1 MSLAVPSGRCHTPCL
16 CGISSRSCS
25 CSTPP
30 AARSRHRR
38 YRYTGQTGAGLAAGW
53 QKPPQNH
60 PQNAGAS
67 PTGQH
72 QRPAGTPPRISQ
84 TGTQKSDT
92 GGSGSAI
99 SLRQA
104 SQFQPLSLIFSLAR
118 CLVWAA
124 AFCFT
129 ADKTLRIEGRCSLES
144 VLAVNSRN
152 ARSRLSASLALK
164 ITT

>member
-1 MSLAVPSGRCHTPCL
+1 M
-16 CGISSRSCS
+16 
-25 CSTPP
+25 
-30 AARSRHRR
+30 
-38 YRYTGQTGAGLAAGW
+38 AAGW

-104 SQFQPLSLIFSLAR
+104 SQFQPPFLDFLLGPLLGLGRRLLLHSGQNLADRGPLLLGKRLGGKLPKRQIKVICILGLENHNVVGRLGGLIFS
-118 CLVWAA
+118 
-124 AFCFT
+124 
-129 ADKTLRIEGRCSLES
+129 
-144 VLAVNSRN
+144 
-152 ARSRLSASLALK
+152 
-164 ITT
+164 